1 MYSVTRKFYP
11 VEQTAI
17 KLGYGL
23 FKGVHRSVPDEPQ
36 VCHRPAYQATSEVS
50 RCTSKLHNSATHGVW
65 TVGRLD
71 SAAIEQES
79 HRAWGATL
87 SLAERVHQLLQ
98 SSSPLNLEED
108 FVVVIGDLD
117 IEVVIV
123 LGFLWYCWA
132 TAVV

>member
-1 MYSVTRKFYP
+1 MAYSKASTDLFLMNLKCVT
-11 VEQTAI
+11 VLHI
-17 KLGYGL
+17 KLQ
-23 FKGVHRSVPDEPQ
+23 VRSVGAHQ
-36 VCHRPAYQATSEVS
+36 NF
-50 RCTSKLHNSATHGVW
+50 HNSATHSVW

-108 FVVVIGDLD
+108 FVVVVGDLD